1 MKKLLKALT
10 LAVILTTQIT
20 AVASSLTSLTE
31 QQQRYVQRYIA
42 AVNSSDLIAL
52 KAIKHK
58 TYLGCINDVN
68 ADYYQHIFNQSL
80 KRTIPNNYEVSFE
93 ALTAEEVSQE
103 LKGAEKRGFPYP
115 LAPTH
120 QMQIDYSKSEYSS
133 VAIVRK
139 LLLDNGQ
146 YFEVSGCP
154 DSDLLK
160 RFRALELKKKAD
172 QHKARELFEKID
184 PTLLSELT
192 VLLRKGQKIQAWKRY
207 SQVSRQSIGM
217 AKAVLSNIDFSDNP

>member
-1 MKKLLKALT
+1 M
-10 LAVILTTQIT
+10 
-20 AVASSLTSLTE
+20 
-31 QQQRYVQRYIA
+31 
-42 AVNSSDLIAL
+42 NSSDLIAL